1 MARLVK
7 LISSDSNEYPVDPK
21 IAKMSKTVA
30 VLMEVYSL
38 FHVIHW
44 PDRFPARPYVVPL
57 SYTVKG
63 NDVSTSIYSHKTTLG
78 ETGKARGYLEMCLF
92 PKGGTAVV
100 LRYSSKIKTALP
112 CLRNYILQPNQ
123 GS

>member
-38 FHVIHW
+38 FHVIH
-44 PDRFPARPYVVPL
+44 
-57 SYTVKG
+57 
-63 NDVSTSIYSHKTTLG
+63 
-78 ETGKARGYLEMCLF
+78 
-92 PKGGTAVV
+92 
-100 LRYSSKIKTALP
+100 
-112 CLRNYILQPNQ
+112 
-123 GS
+123 